1 MTSAQM
7 IPADVETAPG
17 PQPARNG
24 NRRFAAFSGL
34 KSPKIVAGFVIVI
47 FFALVAIL
55 GPLIIRTD
63 PSQVSNSVLDP
74 PSFAH
79 LLGTTQSGQ
88 DLFAQM
94 IAATR
99 SSMYVGFVAAVL
111 STALSILVGLL
122 AGYLGGMWDEV
133 LSLVTNIFLVIPGL
147 PLAVI
152 MLGYLPGAGSLSI
165 IIVIAITGWAWSARL
180 LRAQTFSIRKRE
192 FIAAARLSGEGTFRI
207 IALDI
212 VPNQLAIIASS
223 FFGTVIAAI
232 LTQAGLAFLGL
243 TNVTEWSWGTILYWA
258 QSSGA
263 LLLGAW
269 WWYVPAGLA
278 IALVGTGLSLINF
291 GIDEFVNPR
300 LRVAGLGTRKSRR
313 LDVAPSRRRRG
324 LASLGAQPEPGS
336 TRGLSQP
343 VRTAAPE
350 DRDVILDIRHLQV
363 DYATGPTPIK
373 AVNDV
378 SLKLR
383 RGSVLGIAGE
393 SGSGKSTLAYA
404 ITRLHKPPAEIPA
417 GELVYTNREGE
428 QVDILKMS
436 DAELRKFRWAD
447 LSIAFQ
453 SAMNALNPILRIGAQ
468 LKDVIVAHEPGVTKA
483 ELETRV
489 TELLQL
495 VGISPDR
502 ANAYPHELSGGMRQ
516 RVMIAIALALNPEIV
531 VMDEP
536 TTALDVVIQR
546 QIIEKIIEL
555 KDRLGFSVIFITHD
569 LSLLVELCDE
579 IAVMYAGRVIEVASA
594 SNFYRDAK
602 HPYSQ
607 GLLNSF
613 PKLSGPKREL
623 VGIPGSPP
631 DLRQIPSGC
640 AFRTRCPFA
649 FDACS
654 GHVPP
659 LIPVIGTTL
668 GEGMKPSA
676 HAASTGETGT
686 QPEAQP
692 TVAACLLYDPQR
704 RPGAAPEDE
713 DDRLLVGGE
722 R

>member
-1 MTSAQM
+1 MTSAQV
-7 IPADVETAPG
+7 ISADVETASE
-17 PQPARNG
+17 PQPARDG

-47 FFALVAIL
+47 FFGLVAIL
-55 GPLIIRTD
+55 GPVLVRTD
-63 PSQVSNSVLDP
+63 PSQVSNSVLEA

-94 IAATR
+94 IAATQ
-99 SSMYVGFVAAVL
+99 SSMYVGFVAAIL

-122 AGYLGGMWDEV
+122 AGYLGGFWDEV
-133 LSLVTNIFLVIPGL
+133 LSLITNIFLVIPGL

-165 IIVIAITGWAWSARL
+165 IVVIAITGWAWSARL

-192 FIAAARLSGEGTFRI
+192 FISAARLSGEGTFRI

-269 WWYVPAGLA
+269 WWYIPAGLA

-300 LRVAGLGTRKSRR
+300 LRVAGLGTRKPRR
-313 LDVAPSRRRRG
+313 PEVAPTRRRRG
-324 LASLGAQPEPGS
+324 AASLVAESEPGD

-343 VRTAAPE
+343 VRTATAE
-350 DRDVILDIRHLQV
+350 ERDVILDIRHLQV
-363 DYATGPTPIK
+363 DYVTGPTPIK

-378 SLKLR
+378 SLRLK

-404 ITRLHKPPAEIPA
+404 ITRLHKPPAEISA
-417 GELVYTNREGE
+417 GELVYTDRDGK
-428 QVDILKMS
+428 QVDILKMT

-468 LKDVIVAHEPGVTKA
+468 LKDVIVAHEPGVAKA
-483 ELETRV
+483 DLENRV
-489 TELLQL
+489 KDLLQL

-640 AFRTRCPFA
+640 AFRTRCPFVYE
-649 FDACS
+649 ACS
-654 GHVPP
+654 QHVPA
-659 LIPVIGTTL
+659 LIPTIGMRDSA
-668 GEGMKPSA
+668 GSKPPA
-676 HAASTGETGT
+676 QARTGGAET
-686 QPEAQP
+686 PEAREERQ
-692 TVAACLLYDPQR
+692 TVAACLLYDPQL
-704 RPGAAPEDE
+704 RPAGTDTEHDQ
-713 DDRLLVGGE
+713 LLVGEE